1 MQSLVQPSLVR
12 APYLTAEDGAVP
24 AKLHSSPTAKM
35 AMKMGKEDAEPL
47 GKKKAASITRKLP
60 RVDQAAAGGTK
71 LCAEALKP
79 KSAKAPEGVPSSTT
93 TGACLL
99 KV

>member
-1 MQSLVQPSLVR
+1 MQSLVQPRFVR

-35 AMKMGKEDAEPL
+35 AMKAGKEEAEPL

-60 RVDQAAAGGTK
+60 RVDQAAAGALT
-71 LCAEALKP
+71 LC
-79 KSAKAPEGVPSSTT
+79 TQRQ
-93 TGACLL
+93 
-99 KV
+99 